1 MELKDVKSICDLVT
15 RQYQIN
21 LPLDIAKYNY
31 NTETD
36 LLEVTF
42 IEESVEV
49 NIQKF
54 GESIELLVDAQ
65 GRIIFMRLKS
75 VKKYTTPNKVEYLD
89 LD

>member
-1 MELKDVKSICDLVT
+1 MELKDVKSICDLIT

-21 LPLDIAKYNY
+21 LPLEITKYNY

-42 IEESVEV
+42 IEEDVEV
-49 NIQKF
+49 NTQKF
-54 GESIELLVDAQ
+54 GENIELLVDLQ

-75 VKKYTTPNKVEYLD
+75 AKDHLKLDEAKYLD